1 MKSTTGLKLTIQD
14 MAKRIRDLREIE
26 GYTVSEMANKTV
38 EKIAWNVT
46 RKVC

>member
-26 GYTVSEMANKTV
+26 GYTIGEMAKKTGLTP
-38 EKIAWNVT
+38 EEYAS
-46 RKVC
+46 CEAG